1 MMVKKFYI
9 PAKNIK
15 KKTILHFSDLH
26 VAVYDEFSSG
36 IDKKFS
42 ILANEHWM
50 ERRKFLAEKYNEPYG
65 ENEMCDI
72 VKHGEDLFKLAS
84 QADAAV
90 VTGDLMDYI
99 SDANFRW
106 LEDKF
111 SELDVPYVIVR
122 GNHEKFLK
130 LPEDSKLNIL
140 EQDVSITDLG
150 DMQIIGIDNANRKIT
165 SSQLSEIKNL
175 LGDKPSII
183 AMHVPIMT
191 EQNRELLLDYGEY
204 FRMNEYDG
212 CPKENQE
219 FIELISDPKA
229 NVVAVLTGH
238 LHFGNISEIGNGLL
252 QYGVSHAITGN
263 AYSIT
268 IGE

>member
-1 MMVKKFYI
+1 MIVKEVNI
-9 PAKNIK
+9 PVKNVE

-26 VAVYDEFSSG
+26 VAVYDKFSTG

-42 ILANEHWM
+42 LLANEHWM
-50 ERRKFLAEKYNEPYG
+50 ERRKILAEKYNEPCG
-65 ENEMCDI
+65 EDEMRDI

-84 QADAAV
+84 QTDAAV
-90 VTGDLMDYI
+90 ITGDLMDYI
-99 SDANFRW
+99 SEANLRW
-106 LEDKF
+106 LENKF

-122 GNHEKFLK
+122 GNHEKFLR
-130 LPEDSKLNIL
+130 LPEDSKLNIM
-140 EQDVSITDLG
+140 EQDVSITNLG
-150 DMQIIGIDNANRKIT
+150 DIQIIGIDNADRKI
-165 SSQLSEIKNL
+165 SPCQLSKIKKL

-219 FIELISDPKA
+219 FIDLISDPES

-263 AYSIT
+263 AYLIT
-268 IGE
+268 IGQ